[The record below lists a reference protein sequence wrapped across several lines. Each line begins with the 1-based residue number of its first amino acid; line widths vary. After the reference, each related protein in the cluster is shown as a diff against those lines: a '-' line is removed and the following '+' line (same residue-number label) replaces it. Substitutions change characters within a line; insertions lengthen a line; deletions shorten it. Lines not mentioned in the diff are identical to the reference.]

1 MVGLGHHV
9 SLTKMVLV
17 FTTLSHVGVDGLQSV
32 CVSEVTQTLCDAKL
46 PLFVLWYACDNNQAR
61 SAV

>member
-17 FTTLSHVGVDGLQSV
+17 FTTLSHVGVEGLQSV
-32 CVSEVTQTLCDAKL
+32 SVREVALTLCDPIML
-46 PLFVLWYACDNNQAR
+46 VFLLGYACDNNQAR